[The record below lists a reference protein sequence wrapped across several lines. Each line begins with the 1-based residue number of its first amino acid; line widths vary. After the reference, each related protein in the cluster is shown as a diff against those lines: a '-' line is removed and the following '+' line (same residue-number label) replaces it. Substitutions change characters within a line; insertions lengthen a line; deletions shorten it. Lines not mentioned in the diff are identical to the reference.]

1 MRPATVHDV
10 AAAVS
15 AETGE
20 PLGAFKLH
28 RLVYYCQAW
37 HLVWEGRV
45 LFPERIEAWA
55 SGPVVPALYEK
66 HRGSYVVTA
75 WPDGDPGRLSA
86 AERESVHAVV
96 GAYGRLSY
104 RQLRFLACGEA
115 PWREART
122 GLAVGERGSSE
133 IDRKRMLDFYTKLE
147 ADSEAVY
154 VDGLGTA
161 I

>member
-1 MRPATVHDV
+1 MRSATVHDV
-10 AAAVS
+10 AAAVP
-15 AETGE
+15 AEAGE

-37 HLVWEGRV
+37 HLVWEWRT

-86 AERESVHAVV
+86 NLLLGNLDLSGVEMLASEKSAIIMASAEHPAVLMTRRSPNETADHGWNLRGV
-96 GAYGRLSY
+96 VMPVRL
-104 RQLRFLACGEA
+104 
-115 PWREART
+115 
-122 GLAVGERGSSE
+122 
-133 IDRKRMLDFYTKLE
+133 D
-147 ADSEAVY
+147 
-154 VDGLGTA
+154 
-161 I
+161 